1 MSVSAPRPVDSRH
14 STSTASTS
22 SVLSGSPSP
31 INFGALKLSGSSH
44 ANVSASEGELPLQ
57 NHWTFWY
64 DEKVQKGLEHDS
76 YTSALKRLGEFGSVQ
91 EFWRYMNHIDVNGLP
106 NGSNLRLFKSGI
118 EPTWEDP
125 ANQAGG
131 KYVFEVPAGVAL
143 RDAWTYTLLALVGET
158 FDNND
163 SICGAVLSI
172 RPRHLST
179 INIWNSCSYN
189 AEDITKGEAAI
200 QKLVVAKLAE
210 NKRQPVTIQL
220 RYHPHQKS
228 LDWNNLWT
236 QTKSKETVLAQLA
249 ATEGGTQK
257 KTLTHSPQSARRV
270 RASNDSLS
278 SPAKQTLRSSTGSM
292 NTVTNG
298 QQSSSTSEKSS
309 TFTSGDSVSPRT
321 GSTPQAHAQQA
332 DLRRSSGSGSDRSRS
347 RSKQPLPE
355 SPRKSGGSG
364 SSPPGSANGIMSSGY
379 AADDTGHSSEGGNE
393 FDGDDSMRSPF
404 LMLGQDRESSSASSN
419 DSPLTQFSSTRPSTS
434 HSLTNNGSPKS
445 AQSSTAASAVSPR
458 STVPSAH
465 PSSTPHGSAAAH
477 PSSREPASLSWTMSQ
492 TATPPP
498 KHTTGSATSVLRRM
512 PSVDGNDW
520 ASMSSLTAG
529 DASGES
535 DSAASSPRHSGVFG
549 GLNSSLG
556 IPSSLASASRTPEPA
571 VQFSAV
577 LQEIKSQ
584 WWLNRRNRRRGR
596 PTPSNGANAAA
607 SPSNSVLSSSTHS
620 ASTSSNAS
628 PAVNGDSQL
637 KVPSSISS
645 SGDSHPP
652 LSPSSMSSTQ
662 GSWAAASALP
672 SEGVSASNNNGG
684 LGNYSGL
691 VLAAASAPTEKRKRK
706 RPSRG
711 GSRDKTRSK
720 DASAIANAVA
730 SAMGPVSLSPPV
742 VLEDEVS
749 GSTDPEIIVH
759 EMPPKSV
766 VETILEAE
774 MELKSR
780 SKRSALQSQQ
790 PDSSLQHS
798 SSTEADLSPS
808 SSTLTA
814 GGTGPS
820 SSASSAATS
829 PNASMSDLPHLQ
841 SSPGSISPSSQLLPP
856 PSPST
861 PTPPI
866 ITDPASF
873 SNPTTVERHTSF
885 SEQVEVVSTP
895 SVVIV
900 GEEESSDGSSS
911 SAPVKHHR
919 RRSRGRGAG
928 SSSSSVTSSNGTA
941 NGANGSSSSSGSS
954 KKSRPSDL
962 DTVPA
967 MPTQVIVQH
976 PHTPVLQYVQTFAMV
991 FIIVLLMILC
1001 YLFGRM
1007 QGTSNY
1013 VLPHQPIAGSP
1024 YHYAYPA
1031 EHHAAAAA
1039 AAAVADP
1046 NLAMLRQRPPM

>member
-1 MSVSAPRPVDSRH
+1 MSVSARLAH
-14 STSTASTS
+14 SGDTTS
-22 SVLSGSPSP
+22 SLPNGSPSP
-31 INFGALKLSGSSH
+31 ISFDSLKLAGSSH
-44 ANVSASEGELPLQ
+44 THASASEGELPLQ

-131 KYVFEVPAGVAL
+131 KYVFEVPAGLAL

-158 FDNND
+158 FENND

-189 AEDITKGEAAI
+189 AEDITRGEAAI

-220 RYHPHQKS
+220 RYQPHQKS

-257 KTLTHSPQSARRV
+257 KTLTHSPQSARRI
-270 RASNDSLS
+270 RASNDSLG
-278 SPAKQTLRSSTGSM
+278 SPLKQTLRSSTGSM
-292 NTVTNG
+292 NGVANG
-298 QQSSSTSEKSS
+298 AADTKTPSFSSSE
-309 TFTSGDSVSPRT
+309 SVSPRT
-321 GSTPQAHAQQA
+321 GSTPQAPAHQT
-332 DLRRSSGSGSDRSRS
+332 DLRRSSGSGSRSRS

-355 SPRKSGGSG
+355 SPRTSSGSG
-364 SSPPGSANGIMSSGY
+364 SSPPNSANGIMSSGY
-379 AADDTGHSSEGGNE
+379 AVDDQGHSSEGGNE

-404 LMLGQDRESSSASSN
+404 LLLGQDRDSSSASSN
-419 DSPLTQFSSTRPSTS
+419 DSQFTPTRSPATHSTS
-434 HSLTNNGSPKS
+434 SSGTPRHSS
-445 AQSSTAASAVSPR
+445 AIAVSPR
-458 STVPSAH
+458 AAVVASAH
-465 PSSTPHGSAAAH
+465 PSSSPNGSTTAH
-477 PSSREPASLSWTMSQ
+477 NSSREPASLSWTMSQ

-498 KHTTGSATSVLRRM
+498 KHTTGASSALRRM

-520 ASMSSLTAG
+520 ASMSSLTGG

-556 IPSSLASASRTPEPA
+556 IPSSLSSANRSNEPI

-596 PTPSNGANAAA
+596 PLPSGANSAA
-607 SPSNSVLSSSTHS
+607 SNSVLSS
-620 ASTSSNAS
+620 ASSSE
-628 PAVNGDSQL
+628 GQL
-637 KVPSSISS
+637 KVPSSISTS
-645 SGDSHPP
+645 SDSHP
-652 LSPSSMSSTQ
+652 SPSSSSSSLMQ

-672 SEGVSASNNNGG
+672 SEGIIAPNGG

-691 VLAAASAPTEKRKRK
+691 VLAAAVPAEKRKRK

-720 DASAIANAVA
+720 DASAMANATA
-730 SAMGPVSLSPPV
+730 NAMGPVSLSPPV
-742 VLEDEVS
+742 VPEDE
-749 GSTDPEIIVH
+749 GSSTPDPEVIVH

-780 SKRSALQSQQ
+780 SKRSSAHQHDA
-790 PDSSLQHS
+790 PAQHS
-798 SSTEADLSPS
+798 SLEVESPS
-808 SSTLTA
+808 TSNLTA
-814 GGTGPS
+814 AATTGPS
-820 SSASSAATS
+820 STASSAATS
-829 PNASMSDLPHLQ
+829 PNASMSDLPLLQ
-841 SSPGSISPSSQLLPP
+841 SSPGSHSSISPSTPMLPP
-856 PSPST
+856 PSPSQT
-861 PTPPI
+861 PTPPL

-873 SNPTTVERHTSF
+873 GPSTAERHTSF
-885 SEQVEVVSTP
+885 SEQVEVVNTP

-900 GEEESSDGSSS
+900 GEEGSQSDGSNS

-928 SSSSSVTSSNGTA
+928 SSSSSVTSA
-941 NGANGSSSSSGSS
+941 NGNGNGSSSSSGSS
-954 KKSRPSDL
+954 KKSRGSDL
-962 DTVPA
+962 DS
-967 MPTQVIVQH
+967 MPPQVIVQH

-1007 QGTSNY
+1007 QGSNY

-1024 YHYAYPA
+1024 YHYAYTA